1 MQLPGRDKAVSAF
14 RMVTSCSGIAYT
26 RRIV

>member
-14 RMVTSCSGIAYT
+14 RMVTNFSVVAYT